1 MVTCQA
7 GRPSSDAAQKLT
19 TKQTA
24 GPSSLATETMRRP
37 GGVWAATGAPAAT
50 TTLTR
55 ITRKALRQGDL
66 TACRY
71 H

>member
-24 GPSSLATETMRRP
+24 GPSSLATD
-37 GGVWAATGAPAAT
+37 GLLASVLAAHRGKGARVVDSA
-50 TTLTR
+50 
-55 ITRKALRQGDL
+55 KAEM
-66 TACRY
+66 A
-71 H
+71 